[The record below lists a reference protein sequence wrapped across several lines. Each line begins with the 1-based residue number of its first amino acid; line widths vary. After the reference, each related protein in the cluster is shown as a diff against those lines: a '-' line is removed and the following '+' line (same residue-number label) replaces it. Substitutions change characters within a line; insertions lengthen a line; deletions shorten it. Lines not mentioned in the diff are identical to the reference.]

1 MDKWPIVLKVLKLL
15 YIIKWSAL
23 FQQSSLLIARIE
35 WWQIVVSSGTTINGY
50 QWLEWFVSLTPS
62 AHLLAGWWCQPFW
75 KIVSWEGFSHSTM
88 ENHIAMFQSPPTR
101 WLILPI
107 VGLGLP
113 GVFWTIPWPFHDHF
127 NSTCHRFSTSKRLG
141 SGRQGVATVPGG
153 DDFTS
158 DGLPVVNFLGM
169 RPSGKRFLIVYRKL
183 WEEKHHAIFMGQST
197 ISTGPLSIAML
208 NYQRVTKACGSLKIW
223 GYL

>member
-1 MDKWPIVLKVLKLL
+1 MVCFTNSICTSFGWLVSTFLKNSQLG
-15 YIIKWSAL
+15 
-23 FQQSSLLIARIE
+23 RILP
-35 WWQIVVSSGTTINGY
+35 Y
-50 QWLEWFVSLTPS
+50 
-62 AHLLAGWWCQPFW
+62 
-75 KIVSWEGFSHSTM
+75 TM
-88 ENHIAMFQSPPTR
+88 ENHIAMFQSPQTR

-197 ISTGPLSIAML
+197 ISTGRLSIAML